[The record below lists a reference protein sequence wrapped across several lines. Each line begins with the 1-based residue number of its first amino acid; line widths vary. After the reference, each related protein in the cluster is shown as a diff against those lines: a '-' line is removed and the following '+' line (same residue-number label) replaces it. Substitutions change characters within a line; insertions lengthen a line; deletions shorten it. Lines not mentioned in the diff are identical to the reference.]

1 MFPYGT
7 NVFKVCENE
16 MLSKMIKY
24 GVEEKEEINMPII
37 ESNRTDNDLF
47 EMIRHSIEKM
57 NTSII
62 ENDRTD
68 SDLFAKYN
76 DDDLDSDL
84 DDELKELTERHLD
97 IDPEDEMIE
106 EKIDDGEIKDVIDR
120 IDGVAD
126 DKIEYMMEEKQED
139 KIEDNKERTIC
150 LDKINKQIDHVN
162 LLARIRNDFSRFF
175 MTHG

>member
-126 DKIEYMMEEKQED
+126 DKIEDMMEEKQED

-150 LDKINKQIDHVN
+150 LDKINKQIYHVN
-162 LLARIRNDFSRFF
+162 LLARIRNDFS
-175 MTHG
+175 